1 MHRDISMPHA
11 PANPF
16 PETAAFFDS
25 VGASP
30 SAPVSVAVGVSGGA
44 DSIALLHI
52 LCLYRADF
60 GIGRLAVAHVNHG
73 LRGAESD
80 GDEEFVRNEAEKLGV
95 EFFNIRLNHPI
106 YNSIDNDEP
115 ARLGDGG
122 IDTDR
127 SSSYSPNS
135 GGIDTDDRS
144 HHNNSRINT
153 NSIDNTD
160 NADNSDN
167 IDNDGGSC
175 GSGIEAWA
183 RRERY
188 KFFSSVR
195 REQGIDFIAT
205 AHTADD
211 QAETVLLRLTRG
223 AGLRGLRGILPVRGD
238 GVIRP
243 ILGIERRRLSEWL
256 SARGVGH
263 RVDSSNA
270 DLRFRRNRIRA
281 EVVPKLL
288 ECDPAAVRNIA
299 AAAAAAQA
307 AWGEIE
313 GRVGE
318 WIDRYALRVSPDI
331 FHVEKAGLADEGGAA
346 ESVREAL
353 LVLFDEHG
361 IPPSRLHIELA
372 AAALS
377 GTLSG
382 VEHLLPGGWSMYCR
396 NDRVCFV
403 KRDV

>member
-1 MHRDISMPHA
+1 MPHA

-16 PETAAFFDS
+16 PEIAAFFDT

-52 LCLYRADF
+52 LHIYRGDF
-60 GIGRLAVAHVNHG
+60 GIGRLAAAHVNHG

-80 GDEEFVRNEAEKLGV
+80 GDEEFARAEAVKLGV
-95 EFFNIRLNHPI
+95 EFFSVRLNHPI
-106 YNSIDNDEP
+106 NTNNS
-115 ARLGDGG
+115 
-122 IDTDR
+122 
-127 SSSYSPNS
+127 
-135 GGIDTDDRS
+135 IDTDDCC
-144 HHNNSRINT
+144 HHNNSRI
-153 NSIDNTD
+153 DTD
-160 NADNSDN
+160 SADDSYRLT
-167 IDNDGGSC
+167 
-175 GSGIEAWA
+175 GIEAWA

-195 REQGIDFIAT
+195 RERGIDWAAT

-223 AGLRGLRGILPVRGD
+223 AGIRGLRGILPVRGD

-243 ILGIERRRLSEWL
+243 MLGVERRRLSEWL
-256 SARGVGH
+256 SERGIGH

-270 DLRFRRNRIRA
+270 DPRFRRNRIRA

-299 AAAAAAQA
+299 ASASAAQA

-313 GRVGE
+313 GRVAE
-318 WIDRYALRVSPDI
+318 WIGRYALKVSPEI
-331 FHVEKAGLADEGGAA
+331 FHVEKAGLIEDGGLTSPA
-346 ESVREAL
+346 REAL

-361 IPPSRLHIELA
+361 IPPSRFHIEQA
-372 AAALS
+372 VSALS

-396 NDRVCFV
+396 EDRVCFV
-403 KRDV
+403 KKRRFASSF

>member
-1 MHRDISMPHA
+1 MPHA

-60 GIGRLAVAHVNHG
+60 GIGRLAAAHVNHG

-95 EFFNIRLNHPI
+95 EFFSVRLDHP
-106 YNSIDNDEP
+106 D
-115 ARLGDGG
+115 
-122 IDTDR
+122 
-127 SSSYSPNS
+127 
-135 GGIDTDDRS
+135 
-144 HHNNSRINT
+144 NSRI
-153 NSIDNTD
+153 NTD